1 MQKLNPK
8 LKLILG
14 ISALIVLVVIVV
26 TFFITV
32 AIRKK
37 ILKKHYLLDNEKQL
51 QAFAAKNPNYGIVL
65 EGIKKYYS
73 TPLVDD
79 LLVAFL
85 VNTIFVN
92 KYQSIYLLDKNDY
105 LAISLSILLSKDVN
119 LEKNKNFES
128 KLTEIKNNT
137 EIDLSNLNIKDTIL
151 DEKQKYDIL
160 ISLSDYS
167 NIIDIV
173 NKYLN
178 NFNSN
183 TMLVLEYNSLKDIKE
198 LKNIENIRYETISFN
213 KRNFILLAKDNLH
226 DKLLMQG
233 D

>member
-51 QAFAAKNPNYGIVL
+51 KAFAAKNPNYGIVL

-128 KLTEIKNNT
+128 KLYWN
-137 EIDLSNLNIKDTIL
+137 
-151 DEKQKYDIL
+151 
-160 ISLSDYS
+160 
-167 NIIDIV
+167 
-173 NKYLN
+173 
-178 NFNSN
+178 
-183 TMLVLEYNSLKDIKE
+183 
-198 LKNIENIRYETISFN
+198 RSF
-213 KRNFILLAKDNLH
+213 
-226 DKLLMQG
+226 
-233 D
+233 

>member
-51 QAFAAKNPNYGIVL
+51 KAFAAKNPNYGIVL

-105 LAISLSILLSKDVN
+105 LAISLSILLSMDVN

-128 KLTEIKNNT
+128 KLAEIKNNT
-137 EIDLSNLNIKDTIL
+137 EIDLSNLNI
-151 DEKQKYDIL
+151 
-160 ISLSDYS
+160 
-167 NIIDIV
+167 
-173 NKYLN
+173 
-178 NFNSN
+178 
-183 TMLVLEYNSLKDIKE
+183 KDIKE